1 MFNEII
7 EINFCGLSK
16 YTKKNIIQRA
26 ISEENKLIIRNETIE
41 TIEADQYQIKLKEMP
56 FVENDEDEKKSEQ
69 TN

>member
-26 ISEENKLIIRNETIE
+26 ISEENKLIRNETIV
-41 TIEADQYQIKLKEMP
+41 TIEEDQYEIKLKEMP